1 MALHHDEIESFLAQ
15 GSTAVG
21 IGAAMFGQHLGNLK
35 TTLGELESLH
45 KSTFDKHGK
54 LSGAEFFSKREK
66 LMKQLDSSLGPL
78 VRKGVGIPN
87 HPKLKNALGI
97 SSRSLVHHWSK
108 AGTAGGI
115 AGYATH
121 IEGVSKASKVIKAGG
136 WIGVGLGAGASGLK
150 VSEVCR
156 TGREQECKKVKLTE
170 SGKFVGG
177 FVGSSAGPSIAG
189 PVCAA
194 ISITGYGKIACGLIV
209 AGAGAIGGGLVG
221 ETVGEGAGE
230 KIYGWSE

>member
-1 MALHHDEIESFLAQ
+1 MKKLDALHTCI
-15 GSTAVG
+15 
-21 IGAAMFGQHLGNLK
+21 NLQ
-35 TTLGELESLH
+35 
-45 KSTFDKHGK
+45 GK

-78 VRKGVGIPN
+78 VRKGVSIPN

-121 IEGVSKASKVIKAGG
+121 IEWVSKASKVIKAGG

-150 VSEVCR
+150 VKETCR
-156 TGREQECKKVKLTE
+156 VGTDEACRKVKFTE
-170 SGKFVGG
+170 FGKLGVGVVGG
-177 FVGSSAGPSIAG
+177 A
-189 PVCAA
+189 
-194 ISITGYGKIACGLIV
+194 L
-209 AGAGAIGGGLVG
+209 GGLVG
-221 ETVGEGAGE
+221 VGVCLGLGVVTADVGGVACSLILVGAGTIVGTSLGEGAGE
-230 KIYGWSE
+230 IFGEIVHDRLSDER